1 MLDDFYDILNNGYLQ
16 FCNKTLT
23 NSYKSILTIF
33 KENNITENIT
43 DLHKIN
49 NCLKN
54 NSYCIDNEDIEKLK
68 NKIFFNGKLS
78 ELSEVMYDLPQ
89 TYIVSKYEYHVEC
102 FITEIK
108 EKDGEIIAVGV
119 EKDSG
124 EELTFRISELSTETL
139 IDILYFEPIK
149 TK

>member
-1 MLDDFYDILNNGYLQ
+1 MNKKEKKILFDNAKKNIHKYLLTKIDFEQNNINIATYIKYFHSYFEYRKLFTDLDMLDDFYDILNNGYLQ

-68 NKIFFNGKLS
+68 K
-78 ELSEVMYDLPQ
+78 
-89 TYIVSKYEYHVEC
+89 YIS
-102 FITEIK
+102 
-108 EKDGEIIAVGV
+108 
-119 EKDSG
+119 
-124 EELTFRISELSTETL
+124 
-139 IDILYFEPIK
+139 DIEHK
-149 TK
+149 